1 MTWPQP
7 DGRLRSQHRHEEQSK
22 IEAMFL
28 KTGRI
33 SSWGQS
39 LG

>member
-28 KTGRI
+28 KTKAFDKRD
-33 SSWGQS
+33 
-39 LG
+39 LA